1 MSTNWFAAITVGSQN
16 AILKIIDMR
25 KQTVLEYIKAEV
37 SIGTDIFNRGKIG
50 LETVEETSVAL
61 EGFVSRME
69 EYDITES
76 RAVAVSA
83 IKEASNAEYVRE
95 QIRLQTGLELEWLS
109 NSEERFL
116 HSQAAANGTPNFNE
130 LIKEGTML
138 IDIGTGSIQ
147 LTVYDEGNF
156 MFSRN
161 IKLGPLRVR
170 ELLAELKER
179 TSNFA
184 DLLEDFIFSK
194 IRDYAQFAPK
204 DVSYKHF
211 ILIGTDLLFFKR
223 AFWEKAEDKITEAY
237 FEALYAH
244 ILETPEKVLAKKYEL
259 SFDSISQLLPSAM
272 LLKELLKVTKAEEI
286 LLSDVE
292 LVDGILVA
300 EMIRRKSLTL
310 THDFTQDIVTSARNI
325 ALRYMTDQK
334 HAEAVEKFA
343 IHLFDQLKSIHGLSK
358 RERLLLQIAAILQDI
373 GSYIDMNNHYVHSEY
388 IILATEIL
396 GLSTEELE
404 MVGAIARYHSTE
416 TPSLNLHHFEKL
428 PTESRLTT
436 AKLTAI
442 LRLADSLDDSHQQKV
457 TKISISLK
465 KEQVLISVWADDDLM
480 LEKWT
485 FAEKSGFFEEVYGIK
500 PHLKEKGG
508 QK

>member
-1 MSTNWFAAITVGSQN
+1 MGTNWFAAITVGSQN
-16 AILKIIDMR
+16 VILKIMDMR

-37 SIGTDIFNRGKIG
+37 SIGTDIFNGGKIE
-50 LETVEETSVAL
+50 LETVEATSVAL
-61 EGFVSRME
+61 SGFVNIMR
-69 EYDITES
+69 EYAIEDS
-76 RAVAVSA
+76 LAVAVSA
-83 IKEASNAEYVRE
+83 IQEASNAEYVKE
-95 QIRLQTGLELEWLS
+95 QIRLRTGLELEWLS

-116 HSQAAANGTPNFNE
+116 HSQAAANATKNFSE
-130 LIKEGTML
+130 LIQEGTML

-170 ELLAELKER
+170 ELLSELKER

-204 DVSYKHF
+204 DVAYKHF

-223 AFWEKAEDKITEAY
+223 AFVEKAEDKITEAY
-237 FEALYAH
+237 FAALYAH

-272 LLKELLKVTKAEEI
+272 LLKELLKVTQASEI
-286 LLSDVE
+286 LLSDAE
-292 LVDGILVA
+292 LVDGILVE
-300 EMIRRKSLTL
+300 EMIRQKKLTL
-310 THDFTQDIVTSARNI
+310 SHDFSKDIVMSARNI
-325 ALRYMTDQK
+325 AVRYKTDRK

-343 IHLFDQLKSIHGLSK
+343 LHLFDQLKPIHGLTK

-373 GSYIDMNNHYVHSEY
+373 GSYIDMNNHYAHSEY

-396 GLSTEELE
+396 GLSAEELQ

-428 PTESRLTT
+428 PIENRLTT

-457 TKISISLK
+457 TKISLSLK
-465 KEQVLISVWADDDLM
+465 KEHVLISVWADDDLM

-485 FAEKSGFFEEVYGIK
+485 FNEKAGFFEEVYGIK
-500 PHLKEKGG
+500 AHLKEKGE

>member
-1 MSTNWFAAITVGSQN
+1 MDV
-16 AILKIIDMR
+16 R

-37 SIGTDIFNRGKIG
+37 SIGTDIFNGKKIE
-50 LETVEETSVAL
+50 LETVEATSIAL
-61 EGFVSRME
+61 SGFVNTMREYGIQDSRV
-69 EYDITES
+69 
-76 RAVAVSA
+76 VAVSA
-83 IKEASNAEYVRE
+83 IQEASNAEYVKE
-95 QIRLQTGLELEWLS
+95 QIRLRTGLELEWLS

-116 HSQAAANGTPNFNE
+116 HSQAAANGTKNFNE
-130 LIKEGTML
+130 LIQEGTML

-147 LTVYDEGNF
+147 LTVYDEGDF

-170 ELLAELKER
+170 ELLAKLKER

-204 DVSYKHF
+204 DVAYKHF

-223 AFWEKAEDKITEAY
+223 AFLEKSEDKISEAY
-237 FEALYAH
+237 FAALYAH

-259 SFDSISQLLPSAM
+259 SFDSVSQLLPSAM
-272 LLKELLKVTKAEEI
+272 LLKELLKVTHASEI
-286 LLSDVE
+286 LLSDAE
-292 LVDGILVA
+292 LVDGILVE
-300 EMIRRKSLTL
+300 EMIRQKKLTL
-310 THDFTQDIVTSARNI
+310 SHDFSKDIVTSARNI
-325 ALRYMTDQK
+325 AVRYKTDRK

-343 IHLFDQLKSIHGLSK
+343 LHLFDQLKPIHGLAK

-373 GSYIDMNNHYVHSEY
+373 GSYIDMNNHYAHSEY

-396 GLSTEELE
+396 GLSVEELQ

-428 PTESRLTT
+428 PIESRLLT

-465 KEQVLISVWADDDLM
+465 KEHVLISVWADDDLM

-485 FAEKSGFFEEVYGIK
+485 FNEKAGFFEEVYGIK
-500 PHLKEKGG
+500 AHLKEKGG